1 VCLGGGGTVSSN
13 SERGD
18 LPTIVEAFKT
28 CAEEERRLED
38 DLEGVT
44 PPIPCREFIEAFLR
58 SAGVDDR
65 ERSLIELGDRWR
77 GLRGGKFPFGDAIEL
92 FLCPSVLPAGEAG
105 AGDAG
110 RAVAEAAL
118 IERRLSEC
126 ERAASLLFVDGGNG
140 AVSLTTLFEVEYAMV
155 NLKL

>member
-1 VCLGGGGTVSSN
+1 
-13 SERGD
+13 

-77 GLRGGKFPFGDAIEL
+77 GLRGGKVPLGDAIEL

-110 RAVAEAAL
+110 RAVAEATL
-118 IERRLSEC
+118 IERRLSKC
-126 ERAASLLFVDGGNG
+126 ESAASLFVDGGNG
-140 AVSLTTLFEVEYAMV
+140 AVSLTTLFEVEYAIV
-155 NLKL
+155 NLELR